1 MMNTAFNIVLKDDN
15 NEILVNCVFAN
26 MAIAEKFFKKY
37 FVKKWDLT
45 EEDANEE
52 WEVLYHKGQTES
64 GDKLYIEQRFF
75 VNNEEDSEY
84 LIDTLT
90 DSSSCMYY

>member
-15 NEILVNCVFAN
+15 NETLVNSVFAN

-37 FVKKWDLT
+37 FMKKWDLI

-52 WEVLYHKGQTES
+52 WEALYHEGQSES
-64 GDKLYIEQRFF
+64 GDKLYVEQCSF

-84 LIDTLT
+84 LLDTLT
-90 DSSSCMYY
+90 DSSSCMY

>member
-15 NEILVNCVFAN
+15 NETLVNCVFAN

-37 FVKKWDLT
+37 FIKEWYLT
-45 EEDANEE
+45 EEAANEE
-52 WEVLYHKGQTES
+52 WKVLFHGGQNET
-64 GDKLYIEQRFF
+64 GDNLYVEQCYF

-84 LIDTLT
+84 LLDTLT
-90 DSSSCMYY
+90 DSSICM

>member
-15 NEILVNCVFAN
+15 NETLVNSVFAN

-37 FVKKWDLT
+37 FMKKWDLI

-52 WEVLYHKGQTES
+52 WEALYQDGQNEN
-64 GDKLYIEQRFF
+64 GDKLYIEQCSF
-75 VNNEEDSEY
+75 VNSEEDSEY
-84 LIDTLT
+84 LLDTLT
-90 DSSSCMYY
+90 DSSICMF

>member
-15 NEILVNCVFAN
+15 NETLVNSVFAN

-37 FVKKWDLT
+37 FMKVWDLI

-52 WEVLYHKGQTES
+52 WESLYHDGQNKN
-64 GDKLYIEQRFF
+64 GDKLYVEQCSF

-84 LIDTLT
+84 LLDTLT
-90 DSSSCMYY
+90 DSSIYMY

>member
-15 NEILVNCVFAN
+15 DETLVNSVFTN

-37 FVKKWDLT
+37 FMKAWYLT

-52 WEVLYHKGQTES
+52 WEALYHDGQNEN
-64 GDKLYIEQRFF
+64 GDKLYVEQCSF

-84 LIDTLT
+84 LLDTLT
-90 DSSSCMYY
+90 DSSSCMY